1 MGRSAL
7 QIICDVGIFIIISCI
22 TLLYPLIKRA
32 QQKRVMTKDEYVFAS
47 GVQVPLFSIIFSI
60 CRIVLGVRGF
70 LGFPSELFYR
80 GSGMWETIYGIST
93 ALPLV
98 CVVFLPVFGKLQILS
113 VYKYL
118 EMR

>member
-1 MGRSAL
+1 MGHSAL
-7 QIICDVGIFIIISCI
+7 QITCDVIIFLLISGI

-32 QQKRVMTKDEYVFAS
+32 HQKRVMTKDEYVFAS
-47 GVQVPLFSIIFSI
+47 GVPVSVITIIFSI

-70 LGFPSELFYR
+70 LGFPMELFYR

-98 CVVFLPVFGKLQILS
+98 IVIFLPVFGKLEMLS